1 MKTVSVTP
9 LMMRLAM
16 VCFRMQPR
24 FVFRPQLL
32 KHV

>member
-1 MKTVSVTP
+1 MKTAYVTP
-9 LMMRLAM
+9 PMARLAM
-16 VCFRMQPR
+16 ACFRTQSR

>member
-1 MKTVSVTP
+1 MKTAYAIP
-9 LMMRLAM
+9 LIARLAM
-16 VCFRMQPR
+16 VCFRTQSR